1 MRNITLYSVHTS
13 YNSLDPQIQRAQ
25 NNYLP
30 TVKDGLGSPKDCNNQ
45 TFLPVQESMEIL
57 ALKDLLDLLDW
68 LAKLE
73 ILDCQDRGVLMVKT
87 ELLEEKES
95 LVTLDGVD
103 FLANL
108 EIKEKLESQVS

>member
-1 MRNITLYSVHTS
+1 
-13 YNSLDPQIQRAQ
+13 
-25 NNYLP
+25 
-30 TVKDGLGSPKDCNNQ
+30 
-45 TFLPVQESMEIL
+45 MEIL

-73 ILDCQDRGVLMVKT
+73 ILDCQDRGVLMVKMG
-87 ELLEEKES
+87 LLEEKES
-95 LVTLDGVD
+95 LVTLDGMDLMANVD